1 MANKVLFA
9 AAADEM
15 RQFIDVLCVRTQKE
29 MFSKQV
35 VGWPDQ
41 PVIRVRGWAA
51 ERPRPG
57 GTWRPDVS

>member
-41 PVIRVRGWAA
+41 PVIRVCGWA
-51 ERPRPG
+51 PSG
-57 GTWRPDVS
+57 YTWRDLGLG